1 MGEDMKMRRGRREK
15 MKGEEG
21 EEGGEEEEGK
31 GEVGGYFNSLCN
43 LFLFACLV
51 VMVHHLNS

>member
-1 MGEDMKMRRGRREK
+1 MKMRRGRREK